1 MAENNDQMQQQ
12 SNLDAVGPNTGESV
26 KTTVPD
32 KGPETSKI
40 VGGTNVDLTG
50 DRMPVSS
57 PSISN
62 YPNVQN
68 SPVDLRRDYNF
79 KQVEDLLPT
88 IDPKAFEQID
98 PDYLNYLGEVG
109 KKLDQYLLPVVSN
122 VSAPLPG
129 NASAN
134 FNPVAQALPT
144 RSSSVI
150 SQPSGDQARLTN
162 LVNTVSQIETKQNQ
176 SKVGPVAP
184 LYFSRKAARYDRY
197 YNHPSYDELGFHP
210 YVNNEEFYNANS
222 TVIDDA
228 QRMFGQAAKQ
238 FGSAFLST
246 YRSIGDLFDEDSYWT
261 GKDDETAREFMSAT
275 DIGMSSR
282 GGVFGFTNN
291 LILNSSYTVGIIT
304 NIVLED
310 IALNWVTGGATSGMT
325 AVKLGNKLDNLG
337 KGLMSFGKG
346 LTKLPKAFT
355 VGKYANTSQNVL
367 RRLTD
372 IDVAK
377 GFYNSVKS
385 GVKFGAEIFTPN
397 TLAGLRQSRAALN
410 TADGA
415 VNIAKGSSIFFDM
428 YKDFRELNFAM
439 SESKLEGGIVYQEQF
454 STALAEIMK
463 REGVN
468 APTQTMMDEARENA
482 VKASRY
488 TTMLNAP
495 FIYLSNKVVLGKA
508 FKGFNSRFVR
518 ETFEEGA
525 DLLGKRVI
533 RKSAKK
539 AGQEVF
545 EDVGEGMFSG
555 FKRMRALGA
564 KGTSRQ
570 FAQGALRYFAAN
582 VTEGAQELYQEAVT
596 AGTQDYYTTLAKDP
610 SIPSRVA
617 FNGALSTAVS
627 SQLSAQ
633 GFETFLSGFL
643 MGGLV
648 QGPQNFVFSTIPNLY
663 KTSIRKDQEYINLK
677 NERDTYVAG
686 AVKALNETAKVYKD
700 SDLIDVFSMKNL
712 RMNALADATKGMNA
726 AEMDGSIYDYFN
738 SQDHNKFLY
747 IYSKVQNGSA
757 NLLKD
762 HFSELE
768 TLSDEDLTG
777 YYGEENTAENAQ
789 NIREK
794 IGTIKSD
801 ITNAIDA
808 QVDQVENP
816 FNFKQYKEGSTEF
829 IQEKNKHDAFQH
841 ALFLQAYTK
850 DTFISS
856 TKRYNSIAESLQ
868 SDPIIENL
876 EASDLTVLLDPKS
889 IQREINILEA
899 ELQSLEGSTEPNLQ
913 DQIDFKTKKVEALR
927 GFQAVLQD
935 PANFKG
941 DETFNRRLEY
951 VSKLKSPFLNYVQV
965 LADSR
970 DGFVNQDVINKT
982 LQKIVDYGFLKGT
995 AIQYAKALEVMM
1007 NPATLNDIAERMVA
1021 LEPVMFQR
1029 RENLIKEALERQVND
1044 ANVNALFNKF
1054 FELGVIT
1061 DVAET
1066 IKFIN
1071 SKNKDVSILKTFYT
1085 DSGQVNSM
1093 DNAEL
1098 YTQIEAAKN
1107 EFAKIQETLNPKEET
1122 TTETGEVEAAQEGKV
1137 SEVDQLLEENGFTVY
1152 EGLELGAEIMPG
1164 YLTNLLLKKYSTYAA
1179 QQKAFGKEVLEYNDW
1194 LNNADLGQK
1203 LVKGYE
1209 ALRQVYA
1216 NRLAKSEVSPE
1227 ILKNINTEN
1236 IDTMLDDV
1244 RQDKLFSEWLTS
1256 DQTAAD
1262 SIVDNILTELGT
1274 SYNDMLIKPI
1284 VNNYVKKNG
1293 VAALREIKITT
1304 DGKTTTVYKLL
1315 DGAGNEISQKDLD
1328 ALEIP
1333 HQAGYYTSFEDAQNA
1348 FNAYSEAVADTTPWI
1363 FAGTEI
1369 RHGDVLVK
1377 TDGSKYIVIS
1387 QLTDL
1392 GVQDQI
1398 KVVEEQYKSE
1408 PLYKQKKLAE
1418 TITADNFDLYTKESV
1433 DQTINKGERA
1443 YLNSY
1448 DAVGIYP
1455 FMRNNESL
1463 TDKEAR
1469 ERLKLAMSVLTE
1481 DQLSKLEIEISPNAV
1496 KPQGDLVIET
1506 EENGKK
1512 VIKTNPLVKLQTENF
1527 DVRLRVTDSKSQ
1539 KAINEVLE
1547 LNEQPLINF
1556 QESNIV
1562 AQIPN
1567 GRYVFEGGIQNIDQ
1581 RTANDIFTKNTSNVD
1596 VVKKNFAI
1604 NKAFV
1609 DQVDAKFKRDGA
1621 STFPLSDL
1629 SGGFRIDVQTRR
1641 VYTKN
1646 KISPTE
1652 LAYNTVD
1659 GNTIVYRREGGKT
1672 IAYTSIAD
1680 TKQSDAFVEEVE
1692 ARLEKDNRLGQLE
1705 NSSTSR
1711 FAMVVEMPNGRLEIV
1726 TLDQTAKS
1734 DTDLINLVSRVI
1746 QKSNEVRAQDKIDT
1760 TDVKDFNDE
1769 IAKELFV
1776 TAKKGLFIDLQVD
1789 TKTGFVKLKGRQDS
1803 VGSVDILV
1811 KDTKVTKTEI
1821 VDGEEVTTEKDL
1833 YSDPS
1838 MLLKTLIGEANKNDK
1853 FTSLVG
1859 KTSEGNFKTQSP
1871 EFSQGENL
1879 TAEQVIAKY
1888 GLVTGAAKTI
1898 TTTNF
1903 MNLAADGTTI
1913 QAVSNVE
1920 SATNNSPQEKAP
1932 KTTET
1937 VTAEVVE
1944 EQLTEDEKRQKALED
1959 RVEELKRKEVEELR
1973 EEDGSVLE
1981 ENVAAWKQN
1990 KKDIEEARD
1999 KARRGNK
2006 PKGIAFNI
2014 LDRNSDETLSE
2025 EQYKDADKLIE
2036 ATIQLVLD
2044 GKLTATKAHQ
2054 LIIGNMGYAFTLN
2067 DSGLL
2072 QDYINDRTSDAPE
2085 IGNNKA
2091 PFALWRK
2098 GEGVAKTE
2106 TVEQTREQ
2114 LEQAASDLA
2123 ARIQKRTLELGREGV
2138 PRDKRN
2144 ADPILQE
2151 LTKQQDELTRK
2162 LYPDAANKIIDG
2174 TLSYEDVT
2182 SIDEF
2187 VDWADKNLPDFISVS
2202 DINVLGSNLKKGGVR
2217 VGAFIMG
2224 LKGIGQGVEG
2234 NIYTGSSNPF
2244 KYHEA
2249 FHSVFRMLLTDAQ
2262 IDQYLSIGKK
2272 ELLAKL
2278 KSEGKTLQQEIT
2290 RLKNSAKIYESMSD
2304 VRLEQELIEEYLAD
2318 RFEEFKTNRKATK
2331 TDSIIKSFFN
2341 RLIEIIK
2348 SVFKVYSP
2356 NQLNALF
2363 QKIDAGKFK
2372 DSSTQQNRFTESLVD
2387 NVTIEADKLIPVN
2400 ISARGTRYLDSTTAK
2415 QLISDMSASFIM
2427 KYQVAAAPIKT
2438 DALLDQVVEEF
2449 QQIYSAE
2456 NNQNLSDAQLLTLM
2470 DLENALYDSSDQVKE
2485 GITEYLDLISL
2496 KQNDRLAQLE
2506 ENFESEGE
2514 RNTQD
2519 WDKGQELVGGV
2530 RSLPEFVRKY
2540 LATTTIS
2547 STDIFGR
2554 KTDAAYATTVD
2565 VATAYSGLVKSAK
2578 NTSNPYDMVR
2588 KMLKYSETNPQTRAV
2603 MERFLNDVGLDRD
2616 ALMRGENPII
2626 KKNGQLFQSFTAGFT
2641 NYTVDYQII
2650 LNKETTDG
2658 IAKGT
2663 TTTIFS
2669 ALKNNNAKFQLNTW
2683 STAYKQ
2689 QRQKYQTDTS
2699 FASELKRDLNKAM
2712 TYLQPVS
2719 SIDGET
2725 VVSRANF
2732 VAETLRKAGISVN
2745 PLFIQYSILNSAESV
2760 VESEDAAPGLSA
2772 EELLSFKSDNADAY
2786 AMTSTDIAQIRD
2798 SFEKGTFLFKREE
2811 GAGSRLENIAQGN
2824 AVFDE
2829 NVYLDTFKNA
2839 NGDLVNAHQ
2848 AETFH
2853 LKQIHELNN
2862 QDNIEALSQEEFLSN
2877 NTILN
2882 NPLIQD
2888 FAAQQGFKVV
2898 RVNGVVTENASGR
2911 RDSSVYDD
2919 FSAKLFIESM
2929 VNMYFSNVKNQNG
2942 EVSVI
2947 EGADGTKQAV
2957 SDVLIR
2963 VIEASGTGDLV
2974 SLPVMKTID
2983 SSTGKITS
2991 ETIDHFEGAIKTEFD
3006 RIKKLYIENKTNAPV
3021 DSILGFNTPGG
3032 RGFKFFNTE
3041 SYITPELQESLIQL
3055 FENKTA
3061 EELQSEDFTLESALK
3076 DDGVNSSMTQ
3086 LRKGIELS
3094 LNNQYDQFVKNLE
3107 NISDLTFSQH
3117 LNGIVSNNVTISN
3130 TSNQLLNLGKSRKNN
3145 LKQIFLNDLVN
3156 TEAINEILLGDQATS
3171 LKNAVDKVKRAKM
3184 QNGAGKSAAHNS
3196 IAPALG
3202 VDQIMEEMQFIQYFD
3217 PTGKSTFDGKDIDRE
3232 DAQSYITVE
3241 AFRHMFFGFGKLTQQ
3256 QADLLNKVKEGIDI
3270 STEELYGNVDGS
3282 VQGYAQLQAMLNS
3295 KKIVFGDGNVFIKT
3309 SAFVL
3314 TPQYTSTKES
3324 GYTEAK
3330 PNMKELHNL
3339 RLIMEAKESASIENG
3354 KIKPVIA
3361 APITASKMEKRN
3373 VNELDI
3379 VSDFSRVD
3387 DVQTV
3392 NIDAN
3397 FMRLQVINPSNKGSI
3412 TDVTQLKTLITGEQL
3427 TADNKTSNKKN
3438 IEING
3443 EKVSLK
3449 TIKDTYHEK
3458 IKAKV
3463 ALNFR
3468 GRRNLLLDFSAADA
3482 FAELDQAKKEGKVS
3496 INLYAMALYA
3506 MPSLKA
3512 SKASSNLLEIF
3523 STENGEMKYD
3533 PNMPISYEKFEQI
3546 FLNFFADSVNSK
3558 LFGEKFTIK
3567 SDRGHNIFRRVFSV
3581 ERDANGDIVPNRQEV
3596 IRESIALKEGLKP
3609 INLEDPGN
3617 LSLLE
3622 EELAKAGDK
3631 GVIILDR
3638 LRTNVKEYNAQG
3650 EFTGQRY
3657 SESIVA
3663 AQNSDV
3669 FQYVD
3674 KAGVPIPEVASKHVA
3689 TRVPTQDKH
3698 SAMAAKVVDF
3708 LPAYYGSVAMYPQE
3722 LVQVSGADFDVDA
3735 VFTHFKDFFVEDGQ
3749 ITEYGKFDKA
3759 DTKTGFA
3766 HYINY
3771 LQKQVNKKGST
3782 LNMALELYETNA
3794 NAIQEFDGD
3803 TSLKGREAAMI
3814 AASMIGLPASLK
3826 DYQRYIEKYGQ
3837 QPNEASI
3844 NNELVDVKFALL
3856 GNEYMTNTPNQD
3868 VAIAYQPAGLG
3879 KLIGLVERF
3888 SNDVE
3893 NFPSIAQRA
3902 IEIDVNVNSL
3912 DGKIRSFKNNKEGA
3926 GLIGRIVVPNNILSL
3941 VAEFNGTLDSPIML
3955 DGKAYNN
3962 LNSQYQ
3968 EGTNIRN
3975 QDIISE
3981 IVTATTDN
3989 AKERLAAKLG
3999 LTRDN
4004 LSILAVMLKLGM
4016 NYEYAVSYI
4025 NTPVLYELFQ
4035 DMKNSGASF
4044 DTAFDRATKKIG
4056 SPRSKVATYSGLLK
4070 SDTVSKAHRGDTMTR
4085 GEELSLL
4092 ASILPLQQASQELLN
4107 FLDIISTT
4115 KSLGTDASI
4124 FDRIE
4129 NSLSAEKLKDHK
4141 YIKST
4146 NFINDSFYGGY
4157 VEAVREI
4164 SEISKQVLVTRGEL
4178 GSQLTTVL
4186 DNTLTPF
4193 LTKEQRAAVKRDLVS
4208 YLTLSEYAADFNSVN
4223 QSRGSLTND
4232 YLYATD
4238 PAFTP
4243 VKTVQALRDQIGDE
4257 SNFFLDTFLNIQE
4270 ITDQNNDTGLSL
4282 IEANTLIQLNDSQ
4295 KVDLQNDFLRLYD
4308 DVTTRP
4314 LVMDLVHYAMVKD
4327 ALQYQFGGIID
4338 AIPVAVLS
4346 QFNQSVI
4353 NSRTNPNV
4361 DAYPSFVGYFKSAKN
4376 TQLLEA
4382 LSPELKEV
4390 SVKEDNGDIT
4400 ISGRDLNTLPA
4411 AFVDGPFY
4419 ALASF
4424 DSKNKVATFKTFVP
4438 MGSESQNPIGF
4449 IFDGQN
4455 PRPTAKQLS
4464 DLVRKNQGAPS
4475 QAAPVSP
4482 VDTVDPAAEIRAQ
4495 IANPN
4500 NNIVANEK
4508 GIQSVEPRVKDT
4520 AQPQATEPVA
4530 GEQLELFGDVA
4541 DVQSILDN
4549 AQGESNVFNLTPGPK
4564 LKYEALW
4571 ESVNV
4576 AGNKKSLKDNGID
4589 SAKAFSKF
4597 MEDFNGTQEQAE
4609 EHLREC
4615 FGIKF

>member
-1 MAENNDQMQQQ
+1 MAENNNQMQQQ
-12 SNLDAVGPNTGESV
+12 SNADAVGPNTGESV
-26 KTTVPD
+26 KTTVPEKKSD
-32 KGPETSKI
+32 SKI
-40 VGGTNVDLTG
+40 LADRNVGLQANRVS
-50 DRMPVSS
+50 MPSS
-57 PSISN
+57 PSIAH

-68 SPVDLRRDYNF
+68 YPVDLRTDYNF

-98 PDYLNYLGEVG
+98 PEYLDYLGKVGE
-109 KKLDQYLLPVVSN
+109 KLDRYVRPVVSN
-122 VSAPLPG
+122 INAPLPG

-134 FNPVAQALPT
+134 YNPVAQSLPT
-144 RSSSVI
+144 RSSNLTP
-150 SQPSGDQARLTN
+150 QPSGDQSRLTQI
-162 LVNTVSQIETKQNQ
+162 VNTVTQTELKQNE
-176 SKVGPVAP
+176 SRVGPVAP

-238 FGSAFLST
+238 FGSAFMST
-246 YRSIGDLFDEDSYWT
+246 YRSIGDLIDEDNYWT

-282 GGVFGFTNN
+282 GGVFGFANN

-310 IALNWVTGGATSGMT
+310 IVLNWVTGGATSGMT
-325 AVKLGNKLDNLG
+325 AAKLSNKLDDLG
-337 KGLMSFGKG
+337 KGLMAFGKG
-346 LTKLPKAFT
+346 VTKLPKAFT

-367 RRLTD
+367 RRLTN
-372 IDVAK
+372 IDAAK
-377 GFYNSVKS
+377 DFYAAVK
-385 GVKFGAEIFTPN
+385 GGTKWTAELFMPN
-397 TLAGLRQSRAALN
+397 TIAGLRSSRAALN

-415 VNIAKGSSIFFDM
+415 VNIAKGSNVFFDM

-439 SESKLEGGIVYQEQF
+439 SEAKLEGGIVYQEQF
-454 STALAEIMK
+454 TTALAEIMK

-468 APTQTMMDEARENA
+468 APTQEMMNEARENA

-495 FIYLSNKVVLGKA
+495 FIYLSNKIVLGKA
-508 FKGFNSRFVR
+508 FKGFDSRFMR

-525 DLLGKRVI
+525 DLLSKRVI

-545 EDVGEGMFSG
+545 EDVGEGMFSN

-564 KGTSRQ
+564 KGTARQ
-570 FAQGALRYFAAN
+570 FAQGSLRYFAAN
-582 VTEGAQELYQEAVT
+582 VTEGVQELYQEAVT
-596 AGTQDYYTTLAKDP
+596 AGTQDYYTALASDP
-610 SIPSRVA
+610 SIPSHVA
-617 FNGALSTAVS
+617 FDAALSTGIG
-627 SQLSAQ
+627 SQISAQ

-677 NERDTYVAG
+677 KERDSYVAG
-686 AVKALNETAKVYKD
+686 AVKSLNETIKTYKD
-700 SDLIDVFSMKNL
+700 NPLVDVFSMKNL
-712 RMNALADATKGMNA
+712 RMNGLTIEAQVMNA
-726 AEMDGSIYDYFN
+726 AEMNGSIYDYFN
-738 SQDHNKFLY
+738 AQDHAKFLY
-747 IYSKVQNGSA
+747 INSKVQNGSA

-789 NIREK
+789 NIRQK
-794 IGTIKSD
+794 LNTIKSD
-801 ITNAIDA
+801 ITNAMNA
-808 QVDQVENP
+808 QVEQVENP
-816 FNFKQYKEGSTEF
+816 FNYRQYKEGSTQYN
-829 IQEKNKHDAFQH
+829 QEKKKHDAFQH
-841 ALFLQAYTK
+841 ALFLQAYTR

-856 TKRYNSIAESLQ
+856 TRRYNNIATSLQ

-899 ELQSLEGSTEPNLQ
+899 ELQSLEGSTESNLQ
-913 DQIDFKTKKVEALR
+913 EQIDFKTKKVEALR

-951 VSKLKSPFLNYVQV
+951 VSKLKAPFLNYVQL

-1029 RENLIKEALERQVND
+1029 RENLIKEALEKQVND

-1066 IKFIN
+1066 KAFIN

-1152 EGLELGAEIMPG
+1152 EGLELGAEVQSE
-1164 YLTNLLLKKYSTYAA
+1164 YLTKLSLKKYSEYKA
-1179 QQKAFGKEVLEYNDW
+1179 QQKAFGREVLEYNDW

-1216 NRLAKSEVSPE
+1216 NRIAKSEAPTEVMSA
-1227 ILKNINTEN
+1227 INTEN
-1236 IDTMLDDV
+1236 IDAMLDDV
-1244 RQDKLFSEWLTS
+1244 REDKMFSEWLTS

-1274 SYNDMLIKPI
+1274 SYNDMLINPI
-1284 VNNYVKKNG
+1284 LNNYIKKNG

-1315 DGAGNEISQKDLD
+1315 DNSGKEISQKDLD
-1328 ALEIP
+1328 SLGVDN
-1333 HQAGYYTSFEDAQNA
+1333 QAGYYTSLEAATEA
-1348 FNAYSEAVADTTPWI
+1348 FNLYSNEVPDTTPWM
-1363 FAGTEI
+1363 FQGTEI
-1369 RHGDVLVK
+1369 RHGDVLIK

-1392 GVQDQI
+1392 KAQEQI
-1398 KVVEEQYKSE
+1398 KVVEEQYKSL
-1408 PLYKQKKLAE
+1408 PLYQQRAKAE
-1418 TITADNFDLYTKESV
+1418 TITAENFDLYTKESV

-1455 FMRNNESL
+1455 FKRDNESL
-1463 TDKEAR
+1463 TDKQAR
-1469 ERLKLAMSVLTE
+1469 ERLKLAMSALTE
-1481 DQLSKLEIEISPNAV
+1481 DQLNK
-1496 KPQGDLVIET
+1496 LVIEVSKNEVGSKGNFT
-1506 EENGKK
+1506 IKTVENGKE
-1512 VIKTNPLVKLQTENF
+1512 VIKTNPLIEVQTESFN
-1527 DVRLRVTDSKSQ
+1527 VALRVGDVESQ
-1539 KAINEVLE
+1539 IAINDILE
-1547 LNEQPLINF
+1547 QNDIDPINF
-1556 QESNIV
+1556 QETNII

-1567 GRYVFEGGIQNIDQ
+1567 GTYVFKGGVQNMDQ
-1581 RTANDIFTKNTSNVD
+1581 RTANEIFTKNTSNVD

-1609 DQVDAKFKRDGA
+1609 DQLNVLGPGTYTLA
-1621 STFPLSDL
+1621 SL
-1629 SGGFRIDVQTRR
+1629 SGGFTIDVQTRR
-1641 VYTKN
+1641 VLGDG

-1652 LAYNTVD
+1652 LNYNTVE
-1659 GNTIVYRREGGKT
+1659 GNTIVYRREAGGR
-1672 IAYTSIAD
+1672 IAYTSIKD
-1680 TKQSDAFVEEVE
+1680 TKQQDAFIERVE
-1692 ARLEKDNRLGQLE
+1692 ARLAKDNRLKQLD
-1705 NSSTSR
+1705 NYKFSR
-1711 FAMVVEMPNGRLEIV
+1711 FAMVVEMPNGKLEIV
-1726 TLDQTAKS
+1726 TLDQTS
-1734 DTDLINLVSRVI
+1734 MGDTQLTDLVSRVI
-1746 QKSNEVRAQDKIDT
+1746 EKSNEVRSKDKIDT
-1760 TDVKDFNDE
+1760 ADVKNFNDQ
-1769 IAKELFV
+1769 IAAELFI
-1776 TAKKGLFIDLQVD
+1776 TGEKNTFINLEID
-1789 TKTGFVKLKGRQDS
+1789 TKTGFVKLRA
-1803 VGSVDILV
+1803 
-1811 KDTKVTKTEI
+1811 TKTNAKAG
-1821 VDGEEVTTEKDL
+1821 VDVVVEDSQDL
-1833 YSDPS
+1833 YSEPS
-1838 MLLKTLIGEANKNDK
+1838 ELLNSLIDTANNNDK
-1853 FTSLVG
+1853 FTKLVG
-1859 KTSEGNFKTQSP
+1859 KTSKGNFKAQSP
-1871 EFSQGENL
+1871 EISEGENL
-1879 TAEQVIAKY
+1879 TAEEVIAKY
-1888 GLVTGAAKTI
+1888 SLVTGVAKNI
-1898 TTTNF
+1898 TTANF

-1932 KTTET
+1932 RTTET

-1981 ENVAAWKQN
+1981 ENIAAWKQN
-1990 KKDIEEARD
+1990 KKDIQEAKD

-2014 LDRNSDETLSE
+2014 LDRSISDRDQILSE
-2025 EQYKDADKLIE
+2025 EQYKEADKMIE
-2036 ATIQLVLD
+2036 SVIQMVLD
-2044 GKLTATKAHQ
+2044 GKLTATQAHQ
-2054 LIIGNMGYAFTLN
+2054 YIIGNMGYAFTLN

-2072 QDYINDRTSDAPE
+2072 LDYINDRTSDAPE

-2234 NIYTGSSNPF
+2234 NIYTGASNPF

-2272 ELLAKL
+2272 ELLGKL
-2278 KSEGKTLQQEIT
+2278 KSEGKTLQQEMT

-2514 RNTQD
+2514 RSTQD

-2554 KTDAAYATTVD
+2554 KTDGAYATTVD

-2650 LNKETTDG
+2650 LNKEITDG

-2725 VVSRANF
+2725 IVSRANF

-2829 NVYLDTFKNA
+2829 NVFLSTFKNA
-2839 NGDLVNAHQ
+2839 NGDLVYAHQ

-2862 QDNIEALSQEEFLSN
+2862 QDNIEALSQEEFLLN

-2898 RVNGVVTENASGR
+2898 RVNGVVTENVSGR
-2911 RDSSVYDD
+2911 RDSLVYDD

-3256 QADLLNKVKEGIDI
+3256 QADLLNKVKEGVDI

-3392 NIDAN
+3392 DIDAN

-3546 FLNFFADSVNSK
+3546 FLNFFADSINSK

-3581 ERDANGDIVPNRQEV
+3581 ERDANGDIVPDRQEV
-3596 IRESIALKEGLKP
+3596 IRESIAFKEGLKP

-3803 TSLKGREAAMI
+3803 TSLKGREAAVI

-3955 DGKAYNN
+3955 DGKAYTN

-3968 EGTNIRN
+3968 EGTNVRN

-4035 DMKNSGASF
+4035 NMKNNGVSF
-4044 DTAFDRATKKIG
+4044 DTAFDRAAQKIG
-4056 SPRSKVATYSGLLK
+4056 SSRSKIATYSGLLK
-4070 SDTVSKAHRGDTMTR
+4070 SDTVNKSHRGDTMTR
-4085 GEELSLL
+4085 GEQLSLL

-4115 KSLGTDASI
+4115 KSLGTDVSI

-4129 NSLSAEKLKDHK
+4129 NSLSAEKLKTHK

-4178 GSQLTTVL
+4178 GSTITTSL
-4186 DNTLTPF
+4186 DNTLIPF

-4308 DVTTRP
+4308 DVATRP

-4353 NSRTNPNV
+4353 NARTNPNV
-4361 DAYPSFVGYFKSAKN
+4361 DAYPSFVGYFKSAKT
-4376 TQLLEA
+4376 TQLLDA
-4382 LSPELKEV
+4382 LSPELKKV

-4400 ISGRDLNTLPA
+4400 ISLLDLIKSGRGLSTLPL

-4419 ALASF
+4419 ALANI
-4424 DSKNKVATFKTFVP
+4424 DSKNKVARYSTFVP

-4464 DLVRKNQGAPS
+4464 DLVRKNQGVPS

-4500 NNIVANEK
+4500 NNVVANEK
-4508 GIQSVEPRVKDT
+4508 GIQSVEPRVKPT
-4520 AQPQATEPVA
+4520 TQPQATQPVA

-4549 AQGESNVFNLTPGPK
+4549 AQETAGESNVFNLTPGPK

-4576 AGNKKSLKDNGID
+4576 AGNRQSLKDNGID